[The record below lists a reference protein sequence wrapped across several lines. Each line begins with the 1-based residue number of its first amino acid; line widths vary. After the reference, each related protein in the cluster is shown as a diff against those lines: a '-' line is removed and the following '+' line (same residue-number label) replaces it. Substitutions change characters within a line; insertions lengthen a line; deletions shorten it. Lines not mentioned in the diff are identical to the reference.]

1 MMRGLIRCG
10 GAALAALL
18 LSLSAAQSHAQT
30 TRLQG
35 VVNINQATAEQ
46 LELLPGIGPARS
58 AAIISHRQEHGAF
71 KRTEELVEVPGI
83 GAMAL
88 ARMKAHLSVK
98 GKTTAKLVDE
108 GSS

>member
-1 MMRGLIRCG
+1 M
-10 GAALAALL
+10 AALL
-18 LSLSAAQSHAQT
+18 LSLAAAQGNAQT

-58 AAIISHRQEHGAF
+58 AAIIAYRQEHGAF
-71 KRTEELVEVPGI
+71 KRAEHLVEVPGI
-83 GAMAL
+83 GALAL
-88 ARMKAHLSVK
+88 ERMKAHLAVK
-98 GKTTAKLVDE
+98 GKTTAKLVDG